1 MTIIDINYPKLIL
14 ICLLSIISIEL
25 ILLIMYHSL
34 DGLVYWGF
42 DLFFIGY
49 INLIV
54 FGTPIYSHKKF
65 AIVFIL
71 IFIGLFQLLSTFE
84 LLLNDKFEGFY
95 KFHIIFIPIITISYM
110 FLSIA
115 RYYSLSRIKKLLDFR
130 YLPLG
135 KFLFNYCL
143 IGTIVLLCSCFIS
156 SYIKCDDITKYRGI
170 DFICK
175 IKVINENNSNDYY
188 YDNFSYFFKKLWKK
202 DESIGINILYLFLY
216 ILKMLLSSIRLIF
229 SELLVKN
236 LSTEYY
242 QCSFEIYFCILGIIG
257 LIKAIV
263 NGENTKLL
271 IYNIFAQISA
281 LIGIMIYLEFIELKF
296 CKLNQNVK
304 RYIETRSIIELNSVK
319 ELYDENDNENILV

>member
-1 MTIIDINYPKLIL
+1 MASSSIILIHNKMTIIDINYPKLIL

-229 SELLVKN
+229 SVLLVKN
-236 LSTEYY
+236 LSTE
-242 QCSFEIYFCILGIIG
+242 S
-257 LIKAIV
+257 
-263 NGENTKLL
+263 LL
-271 IYNIFAQISA
+271 KYIFV
-281 LIGIMIYLEFIELKF
+281 Y
-296 CKLNQNVK
+296 
-304 RYIETRSIIELNSVK
+304 
-319 ELYDENDNENILV
+319 

>member
-115 RYYSLSRIKKLLDFR
+115 RYYSLSRIKKLLDSR

-143 IGTIVLLCSCFIS
+143 IGTIILLISCFIS

-202 DESIGINILYLFLY
+202 DESAGINILYIFLY
-216 ILKMLLSSIRLIF
+216 ILKLFLSSIRLIY
-229 SELLVKN
+229 SVLLVKN
-236 LSTEYY
+236 LNTEYY

-257 LIKAIV
+257 AIV
-263 NGENTKLL
+263 NGEITQLQ
-271 IYNIFAQISA
+271 IYNIFPQITV